1 MNSDILALIPL
12 WYVAFLFS
20 TVCHEA
26 AHALVAKWGGD
37 LTAYAGGQ
45 VTLDPVP
52 HIRREPFGLLVIPL
66 VTLLT
71 SNGGSMF
78 GWGTAPINPYWQ
90 IRHPRRAALM
100 SLAGPVTNYL
110 LAILAAMCMYGGL
123 VQGAFEFPTGGA
135 STQIVSA
142 VGQSGVMEGFATF
155 LSIMFILNVVL
166 GTFNLIPIPPLD
178 GYSVLGLVLPEDVT
192 LRLLAFAR
200 SPGFSIVGIL
210 LAFQLFPYI
219 ATPVLRFAVRLFYS
233 LLL

>member
-78 GWGTAPINPYWQ
+78 GWGSAPIDPYWQ

-110 LAILAAMCMYGGL
+110 LAILAAMCMYVGL
-123 VQGAFEFPTGGA
+123 VQGGFELPTVGA
-135 STQIVSA
+135 GTQLVSA
-142 VGQSGVMEGFATF
+142 VGTSGVMEGFATF
-155 LSIMFILNVVL
+155 LSIMFILNVLL
-166 GTFNLIPIPPLD
+166 GTLNLIPIPPLD
-178 GYSVLGLVLPEDVT
+178 GYSVLGLLLPEDIT
-192 LRLLAFAR
+192 LKLLALAR
-200 SPGFSIVGIL
+200 SPGFSVVGIL
-210 LAFQLFPYI
+210 LAFQLFPHV
-219 ATPVLRFAVRLFYS
+219 ATPVLRVAVRLFYS
-233 LLL
+233 VLL